1 MEWSWGFVFWSF
13 TAMLLSF
20 LFLQFNRQ
28 RSSNNLC
35 QKLPPGP
42 RGWPV
47 FGSMFELGNEPHKT
61 LMCLKQKYGPVV
73 WLKLGSINTMA
84 ILSAEAAAELFKNH
98 DVAFAERSVTEV
110 MKSHGYNK
118 GSLAL
123 APYGTYWRI
132 MKRIMTVQMLVN
144 KQINGTVEI
153 RRKCIDDL
161 IEWIENRE
169 MNSSDGIHVAKF
181 VFLASFNMLGKLL
194 LSRELVDPK
203 SDKGSEFFTAM
214 MGLMEC
220 SGKQNVVDV
229 FPWLRWLDPQ
239 GLRRKMD
246 RGLGKTIEIVSG
258 FLKER
263 FEESERTGEKKKDF
277 LEVLLEYEGKG
288 KDEPEKISDQELI
301 LIILEI
307 FFAGSE
313 TTSSS
318 IEWAMTELLCNP
330 EAMYK
335 VKSELSDVV
344 GDTKKFNEA
353 NIDSLKY
360 LQAVIKETLRLHP
373 PIPFLVPRKAIQET
387 EFMGYHIPKDTQ
399 IFVNAWAIGR
409 DPKCW
414 KDPLDFKPERFLE
427 SNIEYRG
434 QNFEFIPF
442 GAGRRICAGIPL
454 AHRVLHL
461 VLGSLLHE
469 FDWEIDIS
477 VLNEALDTQDRMG
490 VTVRK
495 LKPLKAIPKKKNKT
509 R

>member
-1 MEWSWGFVFWSF
+1 M
-13 TAMLLSF
+13 
-20 LFLQFNRQ
+20 Q
-28 RSSNNLC
+28 
-35 QKLPPGP
+35 
-42 RGWPV
+42 
-47 FGSMFELGNEPHKT
+47 
-61 LMCLKQKYGPVV
+61 
-73 WLKLGSINTMA
+73 
-84 ILSAEAAAELFKNH
+84 
-98 DVAFAERSVTEV
+98 
-110 MKSHGYNK
+110 
-118 GSLAL
+118 
-123 APYGTYWRI
+123 
-132 MKRIMTVQMLVN
+132 
-144 KQINGTVEI
+144 
-153 RRKCIDDL
+153 
-161 IEWIENRE
+161 
-169 MNSSDGIHVAKF
+169 
-181 VFLASFNMLGKLL
+181 
-194 LSRELVDPK
+194 
-203 SDKGSEFFTAM
+203 
-214 MGLMEC
+214 
-220 SGKQNVVDV
+220 
-229 FPWLRWLDPQ
+229 
-239 GLRRKMD
+239 
-246 RGLGKTIEIVSG
+246 
-258 FLKER
+258 
-263 FEESERTGEKKKDF
+263 
-277 LEVLLEYEGKG
+277 
-288 KDEPEKISDQELI
+288 
-301 LIILEI
+301 EI

-318 IEWAMTELLCNP
+318 IEWAVTELLCNP

-477 VLNEALDTQDRMG
+477 VLDEALDTQDRMG

>member
-1 MEWSWGFVFWSF
+1 
-13 TAMLLSF
+13 
-20 LFLQFNRQ
+20 
-28 RSSNNLC
+28 
-35 QKLPPGP
+35 
-42 RGWPV
+42 
-47 FGSMFELGNEPHKT
+47 
-61 LMCLKQKYGPVV
+61 
-73 WLKLGSINTMA
+73 
-84 ILSAEAAAELFKNH
+84 
-98 DVAFAERSVTEV
+98 
-110 MKSHGYNK
+110 
-118 GSLAL
+118 
-123 APYGTYWRI
+123 

-144 KQINGTVEI
+144 KRINGTVEI

-169 MNSSDGIHVAKF
+169 MNSSDGIHVEKF

-203 SDKGSEFFTAM
+203 SDKGSGFFTAM

-263 FEESERTGEKKKDF
+263 FEESERTGEKKDF

-318 IEWAMTELLCNP
+318 IEWAVTELLCNP

-399 IFVNAWAIGR
+399 I
-409 DPKCW
+409 
-414 KDPLDFKPERFLE
+414 
-427 SNIEYRG
+427 S
-434 QNFEFIPF
+434 
-442 GAGRRICAGIPL
+442 
-454 AHRVLHL
+454 
-461 VLGSLLHE
+461 
-469 FDWEIDIS
+469 
-477 VLNEALDTQDRMG
+477 
-490 VTVRK
+490 
-495 LKPLKAIPKKKNKT
+495 
-509 R
+509 